1 MKWAAI
7 TIILIILGFVYPTV
21 MLGYHKEVNGY
32 IAAVWL
38 FCFIT
43 SFAKWGHYDSLETQN
58 AFVRNNQGK
67 EQSTIRSIMQKD
79 DGLL

>member
-1 MKWAAI
+1 MKWASI
-7 TIILIILGFVYPTV
+7 TIILIILGFAYPTV
-21 MLGYHKEVNGY
+21 MLGYYKEVNGY

-43 SFAKWGHYDSLETQN
+43 SFTKWGHYDSLEIQN

-67 EQSTIRSIMQKD
+67 EQSTIRSSMQKD

>member
-21 MLGYHKEVNGY
+21 MLGYYKEVNGY

-43 SFAKWGHYDSLETQN
+43 SFTKWGHYDSLETQN
-58 AFVRNNQGK
+58 AFIRNNQGK
-67 EQSTIRSIMQKD
+67 KQNTIRSSMQKD